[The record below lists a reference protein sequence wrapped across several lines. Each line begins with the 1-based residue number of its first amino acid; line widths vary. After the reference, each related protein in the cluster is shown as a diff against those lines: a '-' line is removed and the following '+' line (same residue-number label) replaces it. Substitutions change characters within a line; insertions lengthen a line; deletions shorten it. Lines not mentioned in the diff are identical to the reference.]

1 VFIKFKGVMKM
12 FGLGMPEILLIL
24 ALALIIIGPKKLPD
38 LAKTLGKSMREFK
51 GAAQDFKNSINIES
65 SIADI
70 EPPAEE
76 IQKNIKKANEELAD
90 IEKDTNNKASE
101 NSDSDDTDA
110 DDASSDSKDS
120 DTDILK
126 DADFDTEKTPDA
138 QDKDVDGSSDGKPEE
153 KSEKDPGEGSKSK

>member
-1 VFIKFKGVMKM
+1 M

-51 GAAQDFKNSINIES
+51 SAAQDFKNSINIET

-90 IEKDTNNKASE
+90 IEKNKKE
-101 NSDSDDTDA
+101 TDNITSDDGGDNPDTTDSNTDA
-110 DDASSDSKDS
+110 
-120 DTDILK
+120 LK
-126 DADFDTEKTPDA
+126 DADFDTKKTPDA
-138 QDKDVDGSSDGKPEE
+138 LNENVDGPTDLKPKK
-153 KSEKDPGEGSKSK
+153 KSEKDEDEGSSSKWALKTKHL